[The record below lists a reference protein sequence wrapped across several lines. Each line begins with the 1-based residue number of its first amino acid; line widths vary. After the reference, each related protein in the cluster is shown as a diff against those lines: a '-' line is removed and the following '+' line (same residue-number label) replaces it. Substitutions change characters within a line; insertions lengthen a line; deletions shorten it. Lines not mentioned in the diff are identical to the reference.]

1 MLKEDGPKLHPA
13 AGKVSKYVI
22 ICPFILNNK
31 HFKYCYYLYYTLTFT
46 GFVRCR

>member
-22 ICPFILNNK
+22 ICTFMLKINS
-31 HFKYCYYLYYTLTFT
+31 FYLIHQTF
-46 GFVRCR
+46 